1 MRSPTDAHW
10 RVSNLAQYR
19 GEPPGIEVFRS
30 RVAMCAARSP
40 RSRRDRQYL
49 HYRSRRWRAHS
60 RVWRSGWC
68 KDVPPP
74 QRSQTTR
81 RSYQPRLRMRAPD
94 SKTRLTLTC
103 AMSVLCHALARNP
116 SPGRVAALGARVRI
130 RAHAARWLNSAI
142 TGHQART
149 DRAGDATDFG
159 SVAAIVSRTVCQ
171 RYPKRGILLIVA
183 G

>member
-10 RVSNLAQYR
+10 RVSNLARYR
-19 GEPPGIEVFRS
+19 GESHGIEIFHS

-130 RAHAARWLNSAI
+130 RAHAARWLNSTGSGPLRHCVRPSAI
-142 TGHQART
+142 DPQQTLLRWIAEGTGH
-149 DRAGDATDFG
+149 
-159 SVAAIVSRTVCQ
+159 TV
-171 RYPKRGILLIVA
+171 PSIILSPA
-183 G
+183 

>member
-1 MRSPTDAHW
+1 
-10 RVSNLAQYR
+10 
-19 GEPPGIEVFRS
+19 
-30 RVAMCAARSP
+30 
-40 RSRRDRQYL
+40 
-49 HYRSRRWRAHS
+49 
-60 RVWRSGWC
+60 
-68 KDVPPP
+68 
-74 QRSQTTR
+74 
-81 RSYQPRLRMRAPD
+81 MRAPD

-159 SVAAIVSRTVCQ
+159 SVAAIVSRDVLLRRCRDREHAGYFPTRRRLHQKLIHQEAGRLGRLAGRPDRKLAAIYVIAIGPLDWSSVISVGPPQGNCG
-171 RYPKRGILLIVA
+171 RLDPAICVLDPAVDKEGPGRREGAKRTQG
-183 G
+183 